1 MKSFADLKGLGKQL
15 KEQEE
20 ARAVAE
26 KERVQREKAAAAAAN
41 VFATSMGGVQRMK
54 PSDRYV
60 PPLAKAPVVSAAARA
75 AAAGPRKPLTAAEQ
89 AADDAA
95 VMRESMESMLSDQFE
110 VDHYI
115 EEDPALNYLAPG
127 VGTDV
132 MKRLRKGYW
141 PVQDELDLHGLRRDD
156 ARNAISEFLR
166 KAAQRN
172 YRCVCVIHG
181 RGFGS
186 RGGEPVLKS
195 MVHSWLVQ
203 TDGIIAFTQAHSAE
217 GGEGALMVLLRAAL
231 HPVR

>member
-1 MKSFADLKGLGKQL
+1 MKSFADLKGLSKQL

-20 ARAVAE
+20 ARAAAE
-26 KERVQREKAAAAAAN
+26 KERVQREKVASAEAN
-41 VFATSMGGVQRMK
+41 VFATSMGGVQRIK
-54 PSDRYV
+54 ASDRYV
-60 PPLAKAPVVSAAARA
+60 APVTRAPASANRA
-75 AAAGPRKPLTAAEQ
+75 IPSGPRKPLTAAEQ

-95 VMRESMESMLSDQFE
+95 VMHEAMLSDQFE
-110 VDHYI
+110 VDHYM

-127 VGTDV
+127 VGVDV

-156 ARNAISEFLR
+156 ARNAIAQFLL

-203 TDGIIAFTQAHSAE
+203 TDGVIAFTQAHAAE

-231 HPVR
+231 QPAR

>member
-20 ARAVAE
+20 QRAVADR
-26 KERVQREKAAAAAAN
+26 ERAQREKAAAAAAN
-41 VFATSMGGVQRMK
+41 VFQSSMSGVQKIK

-60 PPLAKAPVVSAAARA
+60 PPPAKGPAVANRPAPS
-75 AAAGPRKPLTAAEQ
+75 GPRKPLTASEQ

-95 VMRESMESMLSDQFE
+95 VLQESLSDLFE
-110 VDHYI
+110 VDHYM
-115 EEDPALNYLAPG
+115 EEDPALNYTAPG
-127 VGTDV
+127 IGPDV
-132 MKRLRKGYW
+132 MKKMRKGHW
-141 PVQDELDLHGLRRDD
+141 PVQDELDLHGMQRDAARQAVSDFLLKASRR
-156 ARNAISEFLR
+156 NF
-166 KAAQRN
+166 
-172 YRCVCVIHG
+172 RCVCVIHG

-203 TDGIIAFTQAHSAE
+203 TDGVIAFCQARSHE

-231 HPVR
+231 TPQR

>member
-26 KERVQREKAAAAAAN
+26 KERLQREKVAAAEAN
-41 VFATSMGGVQRMK
+41 VFSSSMGGVQKMK
-54 PSDRYV
+54 ASDRYV
-60 PPLAKAPVVSAAARA
+60 APLAKAPAGGARA
-75 AAAGPRKPLTAAEQ
+75 VPAKPRGPLTATEQ

-95 VMRESMESMLSDQFE
+95 VMREAMLSDQFE

-127 VGTDV
+127 VGVDV
-132 MKRLRKGYW
+132 MKKLRKAYW

-156 ARNAISEFLR
+156 ARNAIAQFLL

-203 TDGIIAFTQAHSAE
+203 TDGVIAFTQANAAE
-217 GGEGALMVLLRAAL
+217 GGEGALMVLLRSAL
-231 HPVR
+231 QPVR